1 MTVVTPAGPPST
13 AVAGESGASGPATS
27 DRITAFAARLAA
39 SPWRQHLLFALATA
53 VTVVVVGYH
62 TGTGDQSIHLPFLS
76 KWADPSL
83 FPGDRFLD
91 LRLTHYSYFW
101 QPFVP
106 VLRSGMLEA
115 TLLVVH
121 LAATYLT
128 FWALYALART
138 LWNDPL
144 AALLAV
150 VMLIMPHLSFGA
162 FPVFEFLLLPRTFVL
177 PFTLL
182 AMTAHLRGRF
192 PLACALLGA
201 AFNLHVISAGLMLAL
216 LAFDAGRRWRQVGV
230 RQLFVGAALFLAPA
244 APVLGW
250 WLGSPQRG
258 FTLDREWLDTVSQG
272 ALENAFA
279 LFSPHFYVWIATVS
293 SAGSLAM
300 IWLARRGRGPRKHD
314 RAVANFVLAG
324 FMVLAV
330 QVVTTTWVPVVAIV
344 QAQVVRVGV
353 PLLILGY
360 LHFAELL
367 ARTYREGGFGRTAFF
382 VHTAAATLLSVAA
395 FPVLLFT
402 GRKAWDR
409 GAIGRAVAVA
419 LVGGLLAVH
428 AAVGRAWDVWRPG
441 IFPGAGDGAWVRCQ
455 RWASQHT
462 PRDAL
467 FITPP
472 HLWWLYLPDWRVHS
486 HRSTVVTLSEL
497 LEVAF
502 APDYVPTWQERFD
515 ALLPGVRTGFS
526 GDYFANARRT
536 AEAYRALPT
545 ASLLDTA
552 RRYGASF
559 VVIEQPS
566 PHHLPVVWEN
576 EGFVVHGLDE
586 VVAMHPT
593 E

>member
-1 MTVVTPAGPPST
+1 MTAAS
-13 AVAGESGASGPATS
+13 ASGGIIAY
-27 DRITAFAARLAA
+27 AARLAA
-39 SPWRQHLLFALATA
+39 SRWQQHLLFALATA

-62 TGTGDQSIHLPFLS
+62 AGTGDQSIHLPFLAT
-76 KWADPSL
+76 WADPSL

-91 LRLTHYSYFW
+91 LRYTHYSFFW
-101 QPFVP
+101 LPFAPALQAGV
-106 VLRSGMLEA
+106 LEA

-121 LAATYLT
+121 LAATYVT
-128 FWALYALART
+128 FWALFVLART
-138 LWNDPL
+138 LWDDPL

-150 VMLIMPHLSFGA
+150 VMLVMPHLSFGA
-162 FPVFEFLLLPRTFVL
+162 FPVFEFQLLPRTFVL

-182 AMTAHLRGRF
+182 AMTLHLRGRF
-192 PLACALLGA
+192 ELACAVLGA

-216 LAFDAGRRWRQVGV
+216 LAFDAMRRWRQTGVG
-230 RQLFVGAALFLAPA
+230 RLLAGAALFSALA
-244 APVLGW
+244 APVLAW

-258 FTLDREWLDTVSQG
+258 FTLDREWLDTVSDG

-279 LFSPHFYVWIATVS
+279 LVSPHFYVWIASVS

-300 IWLARRGRGPRKHD
+300 IWLARRGRAARPHD
-314 RAVANFVLAG
+314 QAVANFVLG
-324 FMVLAV
+324 GLGVLAI
-330 QVVTTTWVPVVAIV
+330 QVVTTTWLPVVAIA
-344 QAQVVRVGV
+344 QAQIVRVGV

-367 ARTYREGGFGRTAFF
+367 ARTYREGGFGRTAFL
-382 VHTAAATLLSVAA
+382 VHSAAATLLSVAA
-395 FPVLLFT
+395 FPVLLFA
-402 GRKAWDR
+402 GRRSWQRSAL
-409 GAIGRAVAVA
+409 GRAAALA

-428 AAVGRAWDVWRPG
+428 VATGRAMDVWRPG
-441 IFPGAGDGAWVRCQ
+441 VFPAAGDIAWVRCQ
-455 RWASQHT
+455 RWARHNTS
-462 PRDAL
+462 RDAL

-472 HLWWLYLPDWRVHS
+472 HLWWLYVPDWRVHS

-502 APDYVPTWQERFD
+502 APGYAPIWRERFD
-515 ALLPGVRTGFS
+515 ALLPGVRTAFA

-545 ASLLDTA
+545 ATLLDAA

-559 VVIEQPS
+559 AVIEQPS

-576 EGFVVHGLDE
+576 EAFVVHRLTGAATTPAAE
-586 VVAMHPT
+586 
-593 E
+593 